1 METNFLQPVEH
12 AYNLILIVFSYMY
25 TGILLNKV
33 LCKGD
38 TVVFMICVD
47 GLISQVQ
54 ALFMRNYGV

>member
-12 AYNLILIVFSYMY
+12 AYNLILKVFSYMY

-38 TVVFMICVD
+38 TVF
-47 GLISQVQ
+47 L
-54 ALFMRNYGV
+54 